1 MRTRRRVP
9 PRKPRLRLRT
19 RSKGI
24 ALRSFFAGVCL
35 LENPFPIDGIYDYR
49 IPEEL
54 DGDVVPG
61 AFVTVPFGI
70 TNQRR
75 LALVCELRET
85 SRYQELK
92 SVIAVCPDQIS
103 LDAEMLGLCSFMK
116 QRTLCSTGDA
126 VRAMIPA
133 SALSRLCSVFSLSP
147 HHIPTDSDEL
157 SSSDL
162 FVYEYLKSHGETDTA
177 SLRDRFGAGV
187 ELRLKRMCARGYLQK
202 RVILKGASEG
212 LTRRIW
218 ELAVSPAEAQ
228 ELLNDFYEDK
238 RGRLLTSSKQ
248 KDIVECLLHT
258 EEALTASELCERAD
272 VTESPL
278 KTLLKKNILRC
289 YDLRVDRNPYAS
301 MPFVGQEPIRLSEEQ
316 SEAVEKI
323 SALAF
328 SGEAKAALL
337 HGVTGSGK
345 TSVMTAL
352 IDRLLEKGRG
362 VILLLPEIALT
373 PQSVSIFCARYG
385 ERVSVIHSGLSS
397 GERYDAFCRIR
408 DGLSD
413 VVIGTR
419 SAVFAPVKNL
429 GAIIIDEEQEHTY
442 KSDQN
447 PKYHARDIARYRC
460 NHHKALMLLA
470 SATPSLE
477 SYRKAKEG
485 VYTLLR
491 LTKRFGD
498 AVLPR
503 VEIADMREESGK
515 GNLSPMG
522 ERLARELC
530 RVTETGE
537 QAILFLNRRG
547 YNHFLSCRSCGGAVT
562 CPSCSVAMTYHT
574 RKGTYRE
581 GDMVC
586 HWCGRRMPLPKV
598 CPSCKSEHLARMG
611 FGTQR
616 VEEELGE
623 LLPSAKIMRMDT
635 DTTTSKFA
643 YDEMLS
649 GFRAH
654 KADVLLGTQMVT
666 KGHDFPDVTL
676 VGVLLADAS
685 LYLDDYRAAE
695 RTFAML
701 TQVIGRAGRS
711 NKKGMAVIQTN
722 NPDSEII
729 RLAAAQDY
737 ESFYEREIRLRRL
750 LVFPPFC
757 DIALLTLTGSEEHLL
772 LRASTL
778 LGELVKELAEG
789 EYKDVELVTFGPFE
803 APVYRVDNKYR
814 MRMVIK
820 CRLQKRTL
828 AMFAEL
834 LCSFSRKVGKRLTL
848 SVDFNPSN
856 L

>member
-1 MRTRRRVP
+1 MRP
-9 PRKPRLRLRT
+9 L
-19 RSKGI
+19 
-24 ALRSFFAGVCL
+24 FAGVCL
-35 LENPFPIDGIYDYR
+35 LDNPFPIDGIYDYR

-75 LALVCELRET
+75 LALVCEVRET
-85 SRYQELK
+85 SKYQELK
-92 SVIAVCPDQIS
+92 AVLSVCPDQIS
-103 LDAEMLGLCSFMK
+103 LDGEMLGLCSFMK
-116 QRTLCSTGDA
+116 LRTLCSTGDA

-133 SALSRLCSVFSLSP
+133 SALSRLRSVFSLSP
-147 HHIPTDSDEL
+147 HHILNDSDEL

-162 FVYEYLKSHGETDTA
+162 FVYEYLKAHGEAEMQT
-177 SLRDRFGAGV
+177 LRERFGAGV

-212 LTRRIW
+212 LIRRIW
-218 ELAVSPAEAQ
+218 ELAVSQDEAR
-228 ELLNDFYEDK
+228 ELLNDFYDGK
-238 RGRLLTSSKQ
+238 AGKALTSSAQ
-248 KDIVECLLHT
+248 KNVVECLLHT
-258 EEALTASELCERAD
+258 EESLTASELCEKAD
-272 VTESPL
+272 VTEAPI
-278 KTLLKKNILRC
+278 KTLLKKNILR
-289 YDLRVDRNPYAS
+289 YRDLRVDRNPYAS
-301 MPFVGQEPIRLSEEQ
+301 APFVGQTPITLNDEQ
-316 SEAVEKI
+316 SAAADQL

-328 SGEAKAALL
+328 SGEPKAALL

-345 TSVMTAL
+345 TSVMTVL
-352 IDRLLEKGRG
+352 MDRLLEKGRG

-385 ERVSVIHSGLSS
+385 ERVSVIHSGLSA
-397 GERYDAFCRIR
+397 GERYDAFRRIR
-408 DGLSD
+408 EGLSD

-470 SATPSLE
+470 SATPCLE

-485 VYTLLR
+485 IYSLIR
-491 LTKRFGD
+491 LTKRYGG

-515 GNLSPMG
+515 GNLSPLG
-522 ERLARELC
+522 EKLARELC
-530 RVTETGE
+530 RVTEADE

-586 HWCGRRMPLPKV
+586 HWCGRRMPLPKE

-623 LLPSAKIMRMDT
+623 LLPQSRIMRMDT
-635 DTTTSKFA
+635 DTTSSKFA

-649 GFRAH
+649 SFRAH
-654 KADVLLGTQMVT
+654 GSDVLLGTQMVT

-711 NKKGMAVIQTN
+711 EKKGMAVIQTN

-737 ESFYEREIRLRRL
+737 ETFYEREIRLRKL

-757 DIALLTLTGSEEHLL
+757 DIALLTLTGIEEHML

-778 LGELVKELAEG
+778 LGESVKELAEG

-803 APVYRVDNKYR
+803 APVYRVDNRYR

-828 AMFAEL
+828 AMFADL
-834 LCSFSRKVGKRLTL
+834 LCSFSKKVGKKLTL
-848 SVDFNPSN
+848 SIDFNPSN